1 MEHRRSRVNERDA
14 QGGRRPAIGSN
25 TRGLPKQ
32 ALTWGARSG
41 HLRGAN
47 SRRSSSLVPLVVR
60 PAMSILR
67 RSVYEFTPRI
77 ETPPGITSEEAR
89 ASVDELLQAS
99 SDVIGAEAALDPETG
114 VIASTF
120 HVEADTV
127 DAAEETGIRVV
138 SESLDERA

>member
-1 MEHRRSRVNERDA
+1 
-14 QGGRRPAIGSN
+14 
-25 TRGLPKQ
+25 
-32 ALTWGARSG
+32 
-41 HLRGAN
+41 
-47 SRRSSSLVPLVVR
+47 
-60 PAMSILR
+60 MSILR

-77 ETPPGITSEEAR
+77 ETPPGTTSEEAR

-120 HVEADTV
+120 VEADTV

-138 SESLDERA
+138 SESLDEARLIRDNGWLVVEARGP